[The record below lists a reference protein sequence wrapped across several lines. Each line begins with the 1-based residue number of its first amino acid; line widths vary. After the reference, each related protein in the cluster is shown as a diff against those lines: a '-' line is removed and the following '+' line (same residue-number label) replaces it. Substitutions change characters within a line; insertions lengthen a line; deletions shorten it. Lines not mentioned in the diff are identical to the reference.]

1 MPYQS
6 YPPSIMNLPSRHD
19 LKLVGTPVAGTLE
32 VDYTWDSG
40 GRSATIEFGDGAS
53 DTNSDEEASHT
64 YAANGEYTATVRSPQ
79 ATDSAVIDLSAAEPE
94 VEEVPEPEP
103 EEVPAAE
110 PDEALTPIEEA
121 E

>member
-1 MPYQS
+1 
-6 YPPSIMNLPSRHD
+6 MNLPHKHD
-19 LKLVGTPVAGTLE
+19 LKLVGTPVDGTLE

-40 GRSATIEFGDGAS
+40 GRSATIDFGDGAS
-53 DTNSDEEASHT
+53 ESNSNEEASHT
-64 YAANGEYTATVRSPQ
+64 YAADGTYSATVRSGQ
-79 ATDSAVIDLSAAEPE
+79 ASDSADITIALPGEPE